1 MRTKRGLQKATLCR
15 GAMGSPGVDGE
26 GHLGGYNEYPAVEV
40 IDLSRVVARLLE
52 VWWEDC

>member
-1 MRTKRGLQKATLCR
+1 
-15 GAMGSPGVDGE
+15 MGSPGVDGE